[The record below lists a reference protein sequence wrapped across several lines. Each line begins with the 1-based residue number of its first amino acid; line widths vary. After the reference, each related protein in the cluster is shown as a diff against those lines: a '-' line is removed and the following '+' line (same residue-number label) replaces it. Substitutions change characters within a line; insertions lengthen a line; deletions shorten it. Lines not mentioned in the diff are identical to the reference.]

1 MFQEYIQKSTK
12 KVLNTLEIAVSELVS
27 LKQNMLTPE
36 FVLLALL
43 AQPDSEAVKIIETI
57 SAEPIETASQIRV
70 AIQQRIQPAA
80 PTNTTQIVASQELS
94 NLFQIAYEEAKK
106 LGDEFIATGTL
117 FIAMF
122 DSRVGHVAELLHN
135 CGLRRGKV
143 LEALRQL
150 RHGQNISSQ
159 EAEAEA
165 DVLSKYTR
173 DLTELARQGKL
184 DPVIGRENEIHQII
198 QTLSRR
204 KRTIRY

>member
-27 LKQNMLTPE
+27 LKQNLLTPD

-43 AQPDSEAVKIIETI
+43 AQPDSEAMKIIESI
-57 SAEPIETASQIRV
+57 GSEPMETVGRIR
-70 AIQQRIQPAA
+70 AQIQQQNQLAT
-80 PTNTTQIVASQELS
+80 PTNATQIVASQELS

-122 DSRVGHVAELLHN
+122 DSRVGHISGFLREA
-135 CGLRRGKV
+135 GLRRSQA
-143 LEALRQL
+143 LEALKTL

-159 EAEAEA
+159 EAETEA

-184 DPVIGRENEIHQII
+184 DPVIGREHEIHQII